1 LISELDISIL
11 EGMSDEELM
20 EICLEEAVL
29 ASEEDEVPV
38 GALILSSENN
48 ILSRTHN
55 LTRTTNRPTAHA
67 EVLAI
72 EEASNK
78 IRNFRLNNCTLFVS
92 KEPCI
97 MCAGA
102 IFESRIKRLVFGCFD
117 EKRGAFASMINANAL
132 TLNHKVDV
140 TGGILGD
147 RSEKLL
153 KIFFQQRRGTEV
165 AITGPTR
172 NRLYA

>member
-1 LISELDISIL
+1 MNDQ
-11 EGMSDEELM
+11 ELM
-20 EICLEEAVL
+20 EICLEEAML

-38 GALILSSENN
+38 GALIISEGND

-55 LTRTTNRPTAHA
+55 LTRATKRPTAHA

-72 EEASNK
+72 EEASK
-78 IRNFRLNNCTLFVS
+78 KSGNFRLNNCTLFVT

-102 IFESRIKRLVFGCFD
+102 ILESRIKRLVFGCFD
-117 EKRGAFASMINANAL
+117 NKRGAFGSLIDVNILA
-132 TLNHKVDV
+132 LNHKVEV
-140 TGGILGD
+140 LGGISGEQ
-147 RSEKLL
+147 SETLL
-153 KIFFQQRRGTEV
+153 KQFFQQRRGTEV

>member
-1 LISELDISIL
+1 MNDQ
-11 EGMSDEELM
+11 ELM
-20 EICLEEAVL
+20 EICLEEAML

-38 GALILSSENN
+38 GALIISEGND

-55 LTRTTNRPTAHA
+55 LTRATKRPTAHA

-72 EEASNK
+72 EEASK
-78 IRNFRLNNCTLFVS
+78 KSGNFRLNNCTLFVT

-102 IFESRIKRLVFGCFD
+102 ILESRIKRLVFGCFD
-117 EKRGAFASMINANAL
+117 NKRGAFGSLIDVNIL
-132 TLNHKVDV
+132 TLNHKVEV
-140 TGGILGD
+140 LGGISGEQ
-147 RSEKLL
+147 SETLL
-153 KIFFQQRRGTEV
+153 KQFFQQRRGTEV

>member
-1 LISELDISIL
+1 
-11 EGMSDEELM
+11 MNDEELM

-38 GALILSSENN
+38 GALVLSSDNN

-72 EEASNK
+72 EEAAKK
-78 IRNFRLNNCTLFVS
+78 IGNFRLSNCTLFVS

-102 IFESRIKRLVFGCFD
+102 ILESRIKRLVFGCFD
-117 EKRGAFASMINANAL
+117 DKRGAFGSMIDANAL
-132 TLNHKVDV
+132 ALNHKVDAI
-140 TGGILGD
+140 GGVLGNK
-147 RSEKLL
+147 SENLL
-153 KIFFQQRRGTEV
+153 KQFFQQRRGTEV